1 MPMPPLS
8 PATATKA
15 AIGRMQKVRWASWRQ
30 ARAEAQVE
38 VQPDKPMIGL
48 LIWLL
53 NLKVQYNTIL
63 GRRRGWDSCLASMA
77 NLLASMSYL
86 LPLPL
91 AFVQEQSWNQYWI
104 QILGN
109 VCHGRPSVFHMKRWN
124 QYGLLFFI

>member
-1 MPMPPLS
+1 MPPLS

-53 NLKVQYNTIL
+53 NLKVQYNT
-63 GRRRGWDSCLASMA
+63 
-77 NLLASMSYL
+77 
-86 LPLPL
+86 
-91 AFVQEQSWNQYWI
+91 
-104 QILGN
+104 
-109 VCHGRPSVFHMKRWN
+109 RPKTWL
-124 QYGLLFFI
+124 GLLLGEHGELAGEHVVFATVASCFRARASW